1 MSHKRRGQIT
11 VSGEWAKHLR
21 PFLRRVFWKKE
32 RQAAHVHVRSEA
44 AGNLQPS
51 QPSSGTLEALLASI
65 EALPVSAESIVLWVP
80 ENLTFEAQE
89 IHAAV
94 AMAIVTDK
102 LLARGLYPSGVAS
115 APGGK
120 QHQYSKE

>member
-32 RQAAHVHVRSEA
+32 REA